1 MDHQSASMQREL
13 TIFNRISVTDSLW
26 VYVKN
31 NGILGLCSGDMKVS
45 NEDFLSILS

>member
-13 TIFNRISVTDSLW
+13 TIFNKISVTDSLW

-31 NGILGLCSGDMKVS
+31 NGILGLRAGNMEVS
-45 NEDFLSILS
+45 SEDFLSILS